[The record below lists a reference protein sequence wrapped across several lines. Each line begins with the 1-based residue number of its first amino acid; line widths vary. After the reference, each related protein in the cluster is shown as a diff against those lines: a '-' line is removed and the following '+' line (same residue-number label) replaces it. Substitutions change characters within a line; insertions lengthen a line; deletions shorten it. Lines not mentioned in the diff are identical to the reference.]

1 MKRPLRVLLVEDSET
16 DAALLERE
24 LRRSGF
30 EPQVHRVDTSE
41 AFDRVVEQDCW
52 DVLITDHNLPSFS
65 SEAALSR
72 TRELKMDLPVIIVSG
87 TIGEDVAVAAMK
99 AGASDYIMKDNLA
112 RLAPAIEREL
122 REAEIRSQNRQ
133 AEATI
138 RHLAFHDSLT
148 GLPNR
153 HQFEQR
159 LGIALASAR
168 EWQKRHALLYIDLDQ
183 FKVVNDTCGHMAGDQ
198 LLKQLAETMRAKIRD
213 SDTLARLGGDEF
225 GLLLEGC
232 PLGRAEELAGQ
243 MLQTINDF
251 RMPWSGKVLTV
262 GASIGVAAITAQD
275 LRVDDVLRNAD
286 IACYLAKEHGR
297 NRFQVY
303 TEDDQDLQRRRGEM
317 QWVARLRWALANER
331 FVLHRQ
337 NIIPLQATGGSGG
350 GRCELLIRLRDED
363 DRLAGPT
370 SFLPAAERFGL
381 APAIDRWVVNHLLE
395 SFASHRL
402 PSTSTQDPQFFIN
415 LSGVTLTDD
424 SFYDFL
430 REAIRRSGIPPSM
443 LCFEI
448 TETAAIGHLD
458 RSVRFMEGIRAEG
471 CAFAL
476 DDFGAGLSSF
486 TYLKALPIDYLKI
499 DGAFVRDITT
509 DELDCAIVESVNRV
523 GHVVGLKTIAE
534 FVETHQVAQRLQ
546 QIGVDYAQGYGLHRP
561 EALLPPN

>member
-24 LRRSGF
+24 LVRSGF
-30 EPQVHRVDTSE
+30 APQVQRVDTSE
-41 AFDRVVEQDCW
+41 AFDEVIGQDRW

-65 SEAALSR
+65 SDAALAR
-72 TRELKMDLPVIIVSG
+72 TRELGLDLPVIIVSG

-99 AGASDYIMKDNLA
+99 AGANDYIMKDNLA

-122 REAEIRSQNRQ
+122 REAQIRSQSRQ
-133 AEATI
+133 AEAKI

-153 HQFEQR
+153 HHFEQR

-168 EWQKRHALLYIDLDQ
+168 EWHKRHALLYIDLDQ

-198 LLKQLAETMRAKIRD
+198 LLKQLAATMQAKIRD

-251 RMPWSGKVLTV
+251 RMPWNGKLLTV
-262 GASIGVAAITAQD
+262 GASIGVAAITALDQ
-275 LRVDDVLRNAD
+275 RVDDVMRNAD

-297 NRFQVY
+297 NRFRVY
-303 TEDDQDLQRRRGEM
+303 TEEDEDLQRRRDEM

-337 NIIPLQATGGSGG
+337 DIVPLQAGGNPGA
-350 GRCELLIRLRDED
+350 RCELLIRLRDEND
-363 DRLAGPT
+363 QLASPT

-381 APAIDRWVVNHLLE
+381 APAIDRWVVNHLLR
-395 SFASHRL
+395 SFASRRL
-402 PSTSTQDPQFFIN
+402 PSDAAQNQRFFIN
-415 LSGVTLTDD
+415 LSGVTLSDD

-430 REAIRRSGIPPSM
+430 REAIRRSGMPPWM

-448 TETAAIGHLD
+448 TETAAIGNLD
-458 RSVRFMEGIRAEG
+458 RSVRFMQGIRAEG

-486 TYLKALPIDYLKI
+486 SYLKALPIDYLKI

-509 DELDCAIVESVNRV
+509 DALDCAIVESVNRV

-534 FVETHQVAQRLQ
+534 FVESDEIAQRLQ
-546 QIGVDYAQGYGLHRP
+546 EIGVDYAQGFGLHAP
-561 EALLPPN
+561 EALLKPD

>member
-1 MKRPLRVLLVEDSET
+1 MNRALRVLLVEDSET

-24 LRRSGF
+24 LARSGF
-30 EPQVHRVDTSE
+30 APQLHRVDTRE
-41 AFDRVVEQDCW
+41 AFEQAIAANAW

-65 SEAALSR
+65 SDAALAR
-72 TRELKMDLPVIIVSG
+72 TRELGLDLPVIIVSG
-87 TIGEDVAVAAMK
+87 TIGEEVAVAAMK

-122 REAEIRSQNRQ
+122 REAETRSQNRE

-138 RHLAFHDSLT
+138 RRLAFHDSLT

-153 HQFEQR
+153 HHFEQR
-159 LGIALASAR
+159 LGLALASAR

-198 LLKQLAETMRAKIRD
+198 LLKQLAETMRAKMRD

-232 PLGRAEELAGQ
+232 PLERAEELAGQ
-243 MLQTINDF
+243 MLQTINAF
-251 RMPWSGKVLTV
+251 RLSWNGKLLTV
-262 GASIGVAAITAQD
+262 GASIGVAPITALD

-297 NRFQVY
+297 NRLHVY

-317 QWVARLRWALANER
+317 QWVARLRWALENDR

-337 NIIPLQATGGSGG
+337 NIVPLQTTGHLSD
-350 GRCELLIRLRDED
+350 RCELLIRLRDED
-363 DRLAGPT
+363 DRLASPT

-395 SFASHRL
+395 SCASRRL
-402 PSTSTQDPQFFIN
+402 PSFSTQEQQFFIN

-430 REAIRRSGIPPSM
+430 REAIRRSGVPPSM

-448 TETAAIGHLD
+448 TETAAIGNLD

-534 FVETHQVAQRLQ
+534 FVETDEVGQRLQ
-546 QIGVDYAQGYGLHRP
+546 EIGVDYAQGFGLHRP
-561 EALLPPN
+561 EAWLPPD

>member
-1 MKRPLRVLLVEDSET
+1 MNRPLRVLLVEDSET
-16 DAALLERE
+16 DALLLERE
-24 LRRSGF
+24 LARSGF
-30 EPQVHRVDTSE
+30 ALQLSRVDNRE
-41 AFDRVVEQDCW
+41 AFEQAIGQDRW

-65 SEAALSR
+65 SEAALAR
-72 TRELKMDLPVIIVSG
+72 TRELGLDLPVIIVSG

-112 RLAPAIEREL
+112 RLAPAIDREL
-122 REAEIRSQNRQ
+122 REAGLRRQ
-133 AEATI
+133 HREAEATI

-153 HQFEQR
+153 HRFEQR
-159 LGIALASAR
+159 LALALNSAR
-168 EWQKRHALLYIDLDQ
+168 EWNKQHALLYIDLDQ

-198 LLKQLAETMRAKIRD
+198 LLRQLAEAMQAKVRD

-243 MLQTINDF
+243 MLQTISDF
-251 RMPWSGKVLTV
+251 RLHWDGKLLTV
-262 GASIGVAAITAQD
+262 GASIGVAPISALD

-317 QWVARLRWALANER
+317 QWVARLRWALENDR

-337 NIIPLQATGGSGG
+337 NIVPLQGG
-350 GRCELLIRLRDED
+350 GRPGDRCELLIRLRDED
-363 DRLAGPT
+363 DQLASPT
-370 SFLPAAERFGL
+370 SFLPAAERFGQ
-381 APAIDRWVVNHLLE
+381 APAIDRWVVNHLLAAL
-395 SFASHRL
+395 ASGRPLHAGDKARR
-402 PSTSTQDPQFFIN
+402 FFIN
-415 LSGVTLTDD
+415 LSGVTLNDD

-430 REAIRRSGIPPSM
+430 REAIRRSGVAPEM

-448 TETAAIGHLD
+448 TETAAIGNLD
-458 RSVRFMEGIRAEG
+458 RSVRFMAGIRAEG

-499 DGAFVRDITT
+499 DGAFVRNITT
-509 DELDCAIVESVNRV
+509 NELDCAIVESVNRV

-534 FVETHQVAQRLQ
+534 FVETDEVGQRLQ
-546 QIGVDYAQGYGLHRP
+546 QIGVDYAQGFGLHRP
-561 EALLPPN
+561 EALLP

>member
-1 MKRPLRVLLVEDSET
+1 MNRPLRVLLVEDSET

-30 EPQVHRVDTSE
+30 APQVHRVDTSE
-41 AFDRVVEQDCW
+41 AFDRVIEQDCW

-72 TRELKMDLPVIIVSG
+72 TRELKLDLPVIIVSG

-99 AGASDYIMKDNLA
+99 AGASDYIMKDSLA

-159 LGIALASAR
+159 LGIALASAH
-168 EWQKRHALLYIDLDQ
+168 EWKKRHALLYIDLDQ

-198 LLKQLAETMRAKIRD
+198 LLKQLAETMRAKVRD

-251 RMPWSGKVLTV
+251 RMPWSGRLLTV
-262 GASIGVAAITAQD
+262 GASIGVAPITALD

-317 QWVARLRWALANER
+317 QWVARLRWALENDR

-337 NIIPLQATGGSGG
+337 NIVPLQTGPSSGE
-350 GRCELLIRLRDED
+350 RWELLIRLRDED
-363 DRLAGPT
+363 DRLASPT

-395 SFASHRL
+395 SFASRRL
-402 PSTSTQDPQFFIN
+402 PSSAMQDQRFFIN
-415 LSGVTLTDD
+415 LSGLTLTDD

-430 REAIRRSGIPPSM
+430 REAIQRSGMPPWM

-448 TETAAIGHLD
+448 TETAAIGNLD

-534 FVETHQVAQRLQ
+534 FVETDQIAQRLQ
-546 QIGVDYAQGYGLHRP
+546 EIGIDYAQGFELHRP